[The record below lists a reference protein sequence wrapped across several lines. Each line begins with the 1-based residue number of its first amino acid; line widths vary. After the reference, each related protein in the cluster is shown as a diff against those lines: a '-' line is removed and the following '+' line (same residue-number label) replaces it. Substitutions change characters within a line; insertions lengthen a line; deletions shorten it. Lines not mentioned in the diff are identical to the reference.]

1 MKSAILLVLSA
12 ACALPLSACHK
23 ASSDAGAD
31 MQMAEPPEFTA
42 AQKTAILA
50 TFPAPFN
57 AADLDAGEKQF
68 NKCRSCH
75 TITADKMNM
84 TGPHLY
90 GVFGRHSASV
100 ADYPYSD
107 AMKAHNVVWDFDT
120 LDIYLKSPQTVV
132 GGTKMGFMGID
143 NDPDRHNLIASL
155 KAETTPAPAAPSAG
169 ATASSQ

>member
-1 MKSAILLVLSA
+1 MKSASLLVLSA
-12 ACALPLSACHK
+12 ACALSLSACHK

-132 GGTKMGFMGID
+132 KGTKMGFMGIE
-143 NDPDRHNLIASL
+143 NDTDRHNLIAYL
-155 KAETTPAPAAPSAG
+155 KAETTPGLGGGSDSAAG
-169 ATASSQ
+169 SQ